1 MVEIIDVTSDGIART
16 NTPFVWNPS
25 DDRFYFKKESKIFQ
39 KISKRTGLKIE
50 EIDLEFRRR
59 IQLIHKLHQNKIFSF
74 NKVQGIINEYSKK
87 PKEVLQ
93 KFGIE

>member
-1 MVEIIDVTSDGIART
+1 
-16 NTPFVWNPS
+16 
-25 DDRFYFKKESKIFQ
+25 
-39 KISKRTGLKIE
+39 LKIE

-74 NKVQGIINEYSKK
+74 NKVQEIINEYSKK
-87 PKEVLQ
+87 PKEVLK